1 MTSMSYSNKIGI
13 YIKKRRLE
21 TGLSLN
27 QFCFENEIGP
37 NTLSRYENGQREPKL
52 SYIEK
57 IAHGFGQTPAEFLMD
72 FENEQKSV

>member
-1 MTSMSYSNKIGI
+1 MTSMSYLMKFGQ

-52 SYIEK
+52 SYVEK
-57 IAHGFGQTPAEFLMD
+57 IARGFGQTPAEFLMD
-72 FENEQKSV
+72 FEKEQELV